1 MVSIGATV
9 RLPFSRLYEERCWCA
24 SSSPVGVLIITQT
37 HQSQCLVQDERFR
50 GVDCDIFTASKPPT
64 MALSTLVVIEM
75 LNALN
80 R

>member
-1 MVSIGATV
+1 MMCMYVMMW
-9 RLPFSRLYEERCWCA
+9 LY
-24 SSSPVGVLIITQT
+24 LLLFHQT

-50 GVDCDIFTASKPPT
+50 GVDCDIFAHNKPPT

>member
-1 MVSIGATV
+1 MQLTRDLFAIAKF
-9 RLPFSRLYEERCWCA
+9 LFYA
-24 SSSPVGVLIITQT
+24 SMSVFDQT

-50 GVDCDIFTASKPPT
+50 GVDCDIFAHNKPPT